1 MYVKIINISTR
12 KKKEEEAEKESWKAG
27 KPGKLE
33 ESWKAGKPEK
43 ASGLWTR
50 KARESKSRSA
60 LVQECQTGRRRRK
73 KEKLQPETRYY
84 IVIEFYPNRIKQ

>member
-1 MYVKIINISTR
+1 
-12 KKKEEEAEKESWKAG
+12 
-27 KPGKLE
+27 
-33 ESWKAGKPEK
+33 
-43 ASGLWTR
+43 
-50 KARESKSRSA
+50 RESKSRSA